1 LRLTVLFFLLLSL
14 LKADDSYER
23 GKTLYMQKGC
33 YSCHGTKAEGMH
45 NYPRLANRAK
55 GYLTYKLTKFKN
67 RESDNQQQ
75 EMMIPFAV
83 GLSDAEIDFMTTY
96 FTDYV
101 EETNAESY
109 DDSYEEHGDGGS

>member
-1 LRLTVLFFLLLSL
+1 MRLVLIFFLLLSHL
-14 LKADDSYER
+14 QAEESYKR
-23 GKTLYMQKGC
+23 GKTLYMGKGC

-75 EMMIPFAV
+75 EMMIAYAVDLSKQDIDDLTTFFA
-83 GLSDAEIDFMTTY
+83 E
-96 FTDYV
+96 YV
-101 EETNAESY
+101 DEVATESY
-109 DDSYEEHGDGGS
+109 DDSFEESGDGGS